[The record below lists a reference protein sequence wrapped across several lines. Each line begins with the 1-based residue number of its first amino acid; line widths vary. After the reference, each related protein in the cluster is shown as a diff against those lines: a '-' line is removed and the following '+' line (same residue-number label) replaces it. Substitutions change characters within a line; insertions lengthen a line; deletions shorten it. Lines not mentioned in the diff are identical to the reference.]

1 MKLKLKSKKIIGKI
15 ILINFLLTLF
25 VCLAIYVFNIP
36 WNTLDY
42 KAIDSLYKKNLRDG
56 NGPQKS
62 KKIVL
67 LNITDS
73 TYNYFKSNYLSRT
86 DLAKINNTLY
96 YLNPEEIFYDIV
108 FPRSS
113 TDSSDAK
120 FTHSIKQLG
129 NVYLPVGFNI
139 LKRKNS
145 FQWGKGFFYNF
156 LKSGPFKNLKE
167 EGNGSPYFA
176 SYALP
181 QNDIFANAAY
191 NTGHISIVRDND
203 GIIRHCPLI
212 IKIDSLAFPTVSFQ
226 MFLDYNKIS
235 FNKIIINW
243 GQSIV
248 IPSVKGSYLNKKI
261 VIPID
266 KHGMSFVP
274 FPDFWKD
281 ATNMQVQNLLKY
293 SLNENNLDDLMDY
306 FGGKFIFISD
316 ISVGTSDLG
325 QTTVEDNVPLVSV
338 HAALLNAFLT
348 NNFYSEWKALST
360 VLLIFPLGLVLGFFS
375 IFKKNIPLYISA
387 VIIISALV
395 LFSFFEIRNFQL
407 FPLIT
412 ASGAVF
418 VLSVGMILSLNI
430 IISKDQ
436 AFIKNAFSKYVP
448 ANVVDELLENPRMLK
463 LGGEERILTILF
475 SDIAGFTTIS
485 ENMKSTDLVHF
496 LNDYLTEMTDI
507 IINEKG
513 TIDKYIGD
521 AILAEYGAPMP
532 MENHAEAAVRTALT
546 MQNKIKELN
555 DSWISKGFPNLKS
568 RIGINTGMVIIGNM
582 GSDRVFDYT
591 AIGDSVNL
599 AARLETANKRYNTFI
614 MISEFTY
621 DKLDKNL
628 FKTRLLDIIKVKGKT
643 KAVKVYEV
651 YGFASDSIVKEDE
664 EYYRTYEKAF
674 GLYLA
679 KNFIESKINFEQSLN
694 FRPDDPASGQ
704 MLQRIK
710 NLEEQELDENWDGSI
725 MLLEK

>member
-1 MKLKLKSKKIIGKI
+1 M
-15 ILINFLLTLF
+15 
-25 VCLAIYVFNIP
+25 CL
-36 WNTLDY
+36 
-42 KAIDSLYKKNLRDG
+42 SL
-56 NGPQKS
+56 
-62 KKIVL
+62 
-67 LNITDS
+67 
-73 TYNYFKSNYLSRT
+73 
-86 DLAKINNTLY
+86 
-96 YLNPEEIFYDIV
+96 
-108 FPRSS
+108 
-113 TDSSDAK
+113 
-120 FTHSIKQLG
+120 
-129 NVYLPVGFNI
+129 
-139 LKRKNS
+139 
-145 FQWGKGFFYNF
+145 
-156 LKSGPFKNLKE
+156 
-167 EGNGSPYFA
+167 
-176 SYALP
+176 
-181 QNDIFANAAY
+181 
-191 NTGHISIVRDND
+191 
-203 GIIRHCPLI
+203 
-212 IKIDSLAFPTVSFQ
+212 
-226 MFLDYNKIS
+226 
-235 FNKIIINW
+235 
-243 GQSIV
+243 
-248 IPSVKGSYLNKKI
+248 
-261 VIPID
+261 
-266 KHGMSFVP
+266 
-274 FPDFWKD
+274 DFWKD

-338 HAALLNAFLT
+338 HAALLNALLT
-348 NNFYSEWKALST
+348 NNFYSEWKALPT

-375 IFKKNIPLYISA
+375 IFKKNIPLYFSA
-387 VIIISALV
+387 VIIISVLV

-418 VLSVGMILSLNI
+418 ALSVGMILSLNI
-430 IISKDQ
+430 IISRDQ

-496 LNDYLTEMTDI
+496 LNEYLTEMTDI

-555 DSWISKGFPNLKS
+555 DSWASKGFPNLKS

-651 YGFASDSIVKEDE
+651 YGFASDSIAKEDE
-664 EYYRTYEKAF
+664 EYYRAYEKAF
-674 GLYLA
+674 SLYLA
-679 KNFIESKINFEQSLN
+679 KNFSESKINFEQSLIFCPN
-694 FRPDDPASGQ
+694 DPASEQ
-704 MLQRIK
+704 MLMRIK
-710 NLEEQELDENWDGSI
+710 NIEEQELDENWDGSI
-725 MLLEK
+725 ILLEK